1 MLQIN
6 DLTFRI
12 AGRLLLD
19 QASVTVPAGH
29 RIALVGRNGT
39 GKSTLLRL
47 IAGELQ
53 PDAGSLS
60 LPAGLKMGWVKQEA
74 PAGDTSLIDAVLA
87 ADTERTALLAE
98 AETASDPIRIGE
110 IHARLSDIQAHS
122 AEARAARI
130 LSGLGFDAE
139 AQRRPCS
146 DFSGGWR
153 MRVALAGVLFA
164 EPDLLLL
171 DEPTNHLDLEAT
183 LWLEEYLR
191 NYPHTMLIVS
201 HDRGLL
207 NKVPTGIVHLD
218 QLKLTS
224 YGGNYDQFVQIRT
237 MRMEHAKSQAARQDA
252 QRQHLQAFVDRFRA
266 KASKATQAQ
275 SKLKAIERLGPRI
288 QVIDDTPVNFNFP
301 SPDEL
306 APPLIRLDN
315 VSVGY
320 GDRVVLRKLSLR
332 IDGDDRIALLGAN
345 GNGKSTLVKLLSGR
359 MGTMG
364 GEMFRSSKLRVGY
377 FAQHQADELNL
388 SWTALQQMQAAM
400 PPGTLE
406 GPVRSHLGRFG
417 FNQSKADTKI
427 SSLSGGEKAKLLLAM
442 MTRDA
447 PHILMLDEPTNHL
460 DIDSREALVE
470 ALNNYEGAVIVISHD
485 PHLVELTADRLWL
498 VNEGTCQPFEG
509 DLDDYKR
516 LLLDKSRA
524 ERAAAAGVGGGAAD
538 KGAGGRDA
546 RKEERRQA
554 AELRQQ
560 LAPLRRQIEAVEKRM
575 GQLTKRKLEIEVK
588 LADPK
593 LYEGP
598 SDKVTKAQIDLGA
611 VSGDLETAE
620 LEWLDLSEQMESAL
634 AAGGV

>member
-1 MLQIN
+1 MLQIT
-6 DLTFRI
+6 DLTYRI
-12 AGRLLLD
+12 AGRLLLES
-19 QASVTVPAGH
+19 ASVTIPAGH
-29 RIALVGRNGT
+29 RVALVGRNGT

-47 IAGELQ
+47 IAGEIHA
-53 PDAGSLS
+53 DSGSIF
-60 LPAGLKMGWVKQEA
+60 LPSGLKMGWVRQEA
-74 PAGDTSLIDAVLA
+74 PAGSTTLIEAVLA

-98 AETASDPIRIGE
+98 AETATDPERIGE
-110 IHARLSDIQAHS
+110 IHARLADIGAHS
-122 AEARAARI
+122 AESRAARI
-130 LSGLGFDAE
+130 LSGLGFNAE
-139 AQRRPCS
+139 AQQRPCS

-153 MRVALAGVLFA
+153 MRVALAGVLFT

-183 LWLEEYLR
+183 LWLEEYLK

-207 NKVPTGIVHLD
+207 NKVPTTIVHLD

-224 YGGNYDQFVQIRT
+224 YGGNYDQFVQIRS
-237 MRMEHAKSQAARQDA
+237 MRMEHAKAMAAKQDA
-252 QRQHLQAFVDRFRA
+252 QRAHLQSFVDRFRA

-301 SPDEL
+301 SPEEL

-315 VSVGY
+315 AVAGY
-320 GDRVVLRKLSLR
+320 GDKPILKRLNLR

-345 GNGKSTLVKLLSGR
+345 GNGKSTLVKLLAGR
-359 MGTMG
+359 MGPLS
-364 GEMFRSSKLRVGY
+364 GEVFRSGKLRVGY
-377 FAQHQADELNL
+377 FAQHQSDELNMG
-388 SWTALQQMQAAM
+388 WTALQQMQAVM

-406 GPVRSHLGRFG
+406 GQARSHLGRFG
-417 FNQSKADTKI
+417 FTQPKADTKI
-427 SSLSGGEKAKLLLAM
+427 SGLSGGEKAKLLLAM

-470 ALNNYEGAVIVISHD
+470 ALNEYEGAVIVISHD

-509 DLDDYKR
+509 DLEDYKR
-516 LLLDKSRA
+516 LLLEKGRA
-524 ERAAAAGVGGGAAD
+524 ERAAEKSSGGTAAAPA
-538 KGAGGRDA
+538 RD
-546 RKEERRQA
+546 RKDERRAA

-560 LAPLRRQIEAVEKRM
+560 LAPLRRKIEDIDKRM
-575 GQLTKRKLEIEVK
+575 AKLTKRKTELEAK

-598 SDKVTKAQIDLGA
+598 SDKVTKIQIELGT
-611 VSGDLETAE
+611 VTAE
-620 LEWLDLSEQMESAL
+620 LEEAEMEWLDLSEQMEKAMAEGL
-634 AAGGV
+634 GG